1 MKISRNIVRSVISVF
16 ALAFIFGV
24 AGAANSNAQGPLK
37 EVLDRM
43 DGNYKTLASFKSNVT
58 MVKFND
64 NLGSNDTTVGTTSYL
79 PKSAK
84 TKNTMYV
91 RIDWTK
97 PVNESI
103 IVIGDKYQLYRPK
116 LGQAIRGTTS
126 QAKDSGSAGNALA
139 FMSMSKSQLQA
150 NYNVQYV
157 GQEGLSDGTQTWHIL
172 MTPKAATSYKAAE
185 LWVDVNGMPRQAK
198 ITEQNNDTT
207 TVLLTNIE
215 KNADVKASAFAMDLP
230 AGTKI
235 VKG

>member
-1 MKISRNIVRSVISVF
+1 MKNSRNTFRSVFSVF

-24 AGAANSNAQGPLK
+24 VGAADSHAQVLK

-43 DGNYKTLASFKSNVT
+43 DGNYKSLSSFKSTVT
-58 MVKFND
+58 MVKFNEQI
-64 NLGSNDTTVGTTSYL
+64 GSRDTTEGTTSYL

-84 TKNTMYV
+84 TRNTMYV
-91 RIDWTK
+91 RIDWIK

-116 LGQAIRGTTS
+116 LGQAIQGTTS
-126 QAKDSGSAGNALA
+126 QAKNSGSAGGALA
-139 FMSMSKSQLQA
+139 FISMSKSQLQT
-150 NYNVQYV
+150 NYDVKFV
-157 GQEGLSDGTQTWHIL
+157 GQEGLSDGSPTWHIL
-172 MTPKAATSYKAAE
+172 MTPKAASSYKTAE

-198 ITEQNNDTT
+198 ITEKNDDTT

-215 KNADVKASAFAMDLP
+215 KNAVINAAAFSMAVP